1 MQVLIIWLVTSLVE
15 VVADINDI
23 RMSFTALK
31 QLQLT
36 ILVPGV
42 LVNAFDSNCS
52 TVEQISSAV
61 DQSKST
67 MSDHFLQAILLP
79 VWLLS
84 SRKRHNFS

>member
-1 MQVLIIWLVTSLVE
+1 MQVLIIWLVTGLVE
-15 VVADINDI
+15 VVADINHI

-36 ILVPGV
+36 ILIPGV
-42 LVNAFDSNCS
+42 LVNAFDSDCG

-67 MSDHFLQAILLP
+67 MSDYFFQAILLP

-84 SRKRHNFS
+84 SRKKHKLS